1 MNIPVKLHMPRSMP
15 LRRRVALA
23 FTLLGFLLSLVFSIA
38 VVVVTEKYEHVL
50 AAEILQG
57 QAEDY
62 SLRLSN
68 RLAAELPQ
76 THRLSG
82 YLANAASTP
91 PEYRAL
97 PLGIHEDAGD
107 DGTHIGVFD
116 TSAGRLVFVINLSD
130 IEELEELLNLF
141 LAGLVVLGTALAGG
155 LGWWLAG
162 FALQPVQRLVDEVD
176 ALPVQPR
183 PSTLAM
189 HTSQDE
195 LGRLA
200 SSIDAYQDR
209 LVDADAREQ
218 AFFADAS
225 HELRTPLSV
234 VQGVTEV
241 MLDDLNDGRAND
253 PAHVARL
260 HRLERGARDMGY
272 LTEALLGVAR
282 RSELRA
288 EALDARSF
296 LEEAAH
302 IALPDSARG
311 ATQARIAIEATG
323 TLQLPR
329 REALLVVSG
338 LLRKVARQPPD
349 AVIHVTLSGNELL
362 IEKQVDAASDS
373 DHSNATRSDTG
384 RGSALLDRLAQRLG
398 WQVDFESETR
408 IRIHLQA
415 YPSPAHQ

>member
-1 MNIPVKLHMPRSMP
+1 MKTSVKLHKSKSMP

-38 VVVVTEKYEHVL
+38 VVVITEKYEHVL

-68 RLAAELPQ
+68 QLTAELPQ

-82 YLANAASTP
+82 YVADAAGTP

-97 PLGIHEDAGD
+97 PPGIHEDAGH
-107 DGTHIGVFD
+107 DGSHVGVFD
-116 TSAGRLVFVINLSD
+116 TSAGRLIFVIDLSD
-130 IEELEELLNLF
+130 IEDLEELLNLF
-141 LAGLVVLGTALAGG
+141 LAGMVVLGTALAGG
-155 LGWWLAG
+155 LGWWFAG
-162 FALQPVQRLVDEVD
+162 FALRPVQRLVDEVD

-183 PSTLAM
+183 RSTLTA
-189 HTSQDE
+189 HTSHDE

-200 SSIDAYQDR
+200 SSIDAYQGR
-209 LVDADAREQ
+209 LVDADIREQ

-241 MLDDLNDGRAND
+241 MLDGLDDDANND

-260 HRLERGARDMGY
+260 RRLERGVRDMSA

-282 RSELRA
+282 RSELQA
-288 EALDARSF
+288 ETVDAQRF
-296 LEEAAH
+296 LEDAAH
-302 IALPDSARG
+302 IARPD
-311 ATQARIAIEATG
+311 TARIGNQAGIAIDATG

-329 REALLVVSG
+329 REALLLISG
-338 LLRKVARQPPD
+338 LLRKVAQQSPD
-349 AVIHVTLSGNELL
+349 AVIHVTLNGDELL
-362 IEKQVDAASDS
+362 IEKNVDATSDS
-373 DHSNATRSDTG
+373 DHITAARSDTG

-398 WQVDFESETR
+398 WQVDFESATR
-408 IRIHLQA
+408 ILIRLDG
-415 YPSPAHQ
+415 

>member
-1 MNIPVKLHMPRSMP
+1 MSNRLKLQRSTSRSMP

-23 FTLLGFLLSLVFSIA
+23 FTLLGFLLSLVFATSA
-38 VVVVTEKYEHVL
+38 VVITEEYEHVL

-57 QAEDY
+57 QSEDY

-68 RLAAELPQ
+68 QLTAELPQ

-82 YLANAASTP
+82 YLADAAGTP

-97 PLGIHEDAGD
+97 PLGIHEDID
-107 DGTHIGVFD
+107 RDGSHVGVFD

-130 IEELEELLNLF
+130 IEDLEALLNLF
-141 LAGLVVLGTALAGG
+141 LAGMVVLGTALAGG
-155 LGWWLAG
+155 LGWWFAG
-162 FALQPVQRLVDEVD
+162 FALWPVQRLVDEVD
-176 ALPVQPR
+176 ALQVQPR
-183 PSTLAM
+183 RSTLAA

-200 SSIDAYQDR
+200 SSIDAYQAR
-209 LVDADAREQ
+209 LVDADNREQ

-241 MLDDLNDGRAND
+241 MLDALDNDAGHD

-260 HRLERGARDMGY
+260 RRLERGVRDMSS

-282 RSELRA
+282 RSELQT
-288 EALDARSF
+288 ETIDARSF

-302 IALPDSARG
+302 IAIPDSGRAKN
-311 ATQARIAIEATG
+311 QAGIAIEATG

-329 REALLVVSG
+329 REALLLVSG
-338 LLRKVARQPPD
+338 LLRKVAQQSPD
-349 AVIHVTLSGNELL
+349 AVIHVSLSDNALL
-362 IEKQVDAASDS
+362 IDKQADTASLNNETT
-373 DHSNATRSDTG
+373 NARSDTG
-384 RGSALLDRLAQRLG
+384 RGSALLDRLAQRIG
-398 WQVDFESETR
+398 WQVEFESATRVR
-408 IRIHLQA
+408 IRLHN
-415 YPSPAHQ
+415 

>member
-1 MNIPVKLHMPRSMP
+1 MNTPVKLHKSKSMP

-38 VVVVTEKYEHVL
+38 VVVITEQYEHVL

-68 RLAAELPQ
+68 QLTAELPQ

-82 YLANAASTP
+82 YLTDAAGTP

-97 PLGIHEDAGD
+97 PLGIHEDIGR
-107 DGTHIGVFD
+107 DGSHVGVFD
-116 TSAGRLVFVINLSD
+116 TSAGRLIFVIDLSD
-130 IEELEELLNLF
+130 IEDLEELLNLF
-141 LAGLVVLGTALAGG
+141 LAGMVVLGTVLAGG
-155 LGWWLAG
+155 LGWWFAG
-162 FALQPVQRLVDEVD
+162 FALRPVQRLVNEVD
-176 ALPVQPR
+176 ALPVQPQR
-183 PSTLAM
+183 STLTA
-189 HTSQDE
+189 HTSHDE

-200 SSIDAYQDR
+200 SSIDAYQGQ
-209 LVDADAREQ
+209 LVDADIREQ

-241 MLDDLNDGRAND
+241 MLDALNDDADHD

-260 HRLERGARDMGY
+260 RRLERGVRDMSS

-282 RSELRA
+282 RSELHA
-288 EALDARSF
+288 ETLDARRF
-296 LEEAAH
+296 LEDAAH
-302 IALPDSARG
+302 IAIPDIARTG
-311 ATQARIAIEATG
+311 NQASIAIEATG

-338 LLRKVARQPPD
+338 LLRKVVQQPPNTD
-349 AVIHVTLSGNELL
+349 ISVTLSGTELVISKHL
-362 IEKQVDAASDS
+362 GAASIND
-373 DHSNATRSDTG
+373 DDGPARSDAC
-384 RGSALLDRLAQRLG
+384 RASALLDRLAQRLG
-398 WQVDFESETR
+398 WQVDFESATR
-408 IRIHLQA
+408 IRVRLQA
-415 YPSPAHQ
+415 

>member
-1 MNIPVKLHMPRSMP
+1 MKSRVKLHHSKSMP

-23 FTLLGFLLSLVFSIA
+23 FTLLGFLLSLVFSVA
-38 VVVVTEKYEHVL
+38 VVVITEKYEHVV

-68 RLAAELPQ
+68 QLTAELPQ

-82 YLANAASTP
+82 YLANATNTP
-91 PEYRAL
+91 PGYDSL
-97 PLGIHEDAGD
+97 PLGIHESASD

-116 TSAGRLVFVINLSD
+116 TSAGRLIFVINLSD
-130 IEELEELLNLF
+130 IEELEDLLNLF
-141 LAGLVVLGTALAGG
+141 LAGMVVLGTALAGG
-155 LGWWLAG
+155 LGWWFTG
-162 FALQPVQRLVDEVD
+162 FALRPVQRLVDEVD

-183 PSTLAM
+183 RSTLAA

-209 LVDADAREQ
+209 LVDADSREQ

-241 MLDDLNDGRAND
+241 MLDALNDDGDND

-260 HRLERGARDMGY
+260 HRLERGVRDMSS

-282 RSELRA
+282 RSELQPDV
-288 EALDARSF
+288 LDAQSF
-296 LEEAAH
+296 LKEAAH
-302 IALPDSARG
+302 IAMPGKQERF
-311 ATQARIAIEATG
+311 AIEATG

-329 REALLVVSG
+329 REALLLVSG
-338 LLRKVARQPPD
+338 VLRKVAQQSPD
-349 AVIHVTLSGNELL
+349 ALIHITLSGNELL
-362 IEKQVDAASDS
+362 IDEQVV
-373 DHSNATRSDTG
+373 ATTRDDNSPARSDTG
-384 RGSALLDRLAQRLG
+384 RGSALLDRLAQRLS
-398 WQVDFESETR
+398 WQVNVESATRVR
-408 IRIHLQA
+408 IRLHE
-415 YPSPAHQ
+415 

>member
-1 MNIPVKLHMPRSMP
+1 MKLHKPRSMP

-23 FTLLGFLLSLVFSIA
+23 STLLGFLLSLVFSIA

-116 TSAGRLVFVINLSD
+116 TSAGRLVFVIDLSD
-130 IEELEELLNLF
+130 IEDLEELLNLF
-141 LAGLVVLGTALAGG
+141 LAGMIMLGTALAGG

-162 FALQPVQRLVDEVD
+162 FALRPMQQLVHEVD
-176 ALPVQPR
+176 ALPIQPR
-183 PSTLAM
+183 RSTLAM

-241 MLDDLNDGRAND
+241 MLDALDDDAGND

-260 HRLERGARDMGY
+260 RRLERGVRDMSS
-272 LTEALLGVAR
+272 LTETLLGVAR
-282 RSELRA
+282 RSELQA
-288 EALDARSF
+288 ETLDARRF
-296 LEEAAH
+296 LEDAVH
-302 IALPDSARG
+302 IALPDSARIG
-311 ATQARIAIEATG
+311 NQAGIAINATG

-329 REALLVVSG
+329 REALLLVSG
-338 LLRKVARQPPD
+338 LLRKVAQQPPD
-349 AVIHVTLSGNELL
+349 AVIHVILQDNQLL
-362 IEKQVDAASDS
+362 IDKHVDAASIND
-373 DHSNATRSDTG
+373 DIPTARSDTG
-384 RGSALLDRLAQRLG
+384 RGSALHDRLAQRLG

>member
-1 MNIPVKLHMPRSMP
+1 MP

-23 FTLLGFLLSLVFSIA
+23 STLLGFLLSVGFA
-38 VVVVTEKYEHVL
+38 VAVLVVTEKFEHIL

-62 SLRLSN
+62 SLRLAN
-68 RLAAELPQ
+68 NLTAELPK

-82 YLANAASTP
+82 YINSATDTP
-91 PEYRAL
+91 REYRAL
-97 PLGIHEDAGD
+97 PPGIHEDAIEE
-107 DGTHIGVFD
+107 GTHIGVFD
-116 TSAGRLVFVINLSD
+116 TSAGRLIFVIDLRD

-141 LAGLVVLGTALAGG
+141 LAAMVVFGTALAGG
-155 LGWWLAG
+155 LGWWFAG
-162 FALQPVQRLVDEVD
+162 FALRPVQRLVDEVD

-183 PSTLAM
+183 RSRLAAY
-189 HTSQDE
+189 TSADE

-209 LVDADAREQ
+209 LVDADNREQ

-241 MLDDLNDGRAND
+241 MLDDPGND
-253 PAHVARL
+253 PAHITRL
-260 HRLERGARDMGY
+260 RRLQRGVRDMGS

-282 RSELRA
+282 RSELQP
-288 EALDARSF
+288 EPLDAESF

-302 IALPDSARG
+302 IAMPEQ
-311 ATQARIAIEATG
+311 QARFAIKATG

-329 REALLVVSG
+329 REALLLVSG
-338 LLRKVARQPPD
+338 LLRKVAQQSPE
-349 AVIHVTLSGNELL
+349 AAIHVALTGNELL
-362 IEKQVDAASDS
+362 IDTQVDAASLNDDS
-373 DHSNATRSDTG
+373 SPARSDTG
-384 RGSALLDRLAQRLG
+384 RASALLDRLAQRLG
-398 WQVDFESETR
+398 WQMDFESATRVR
-408 IRIHLQA
+408 IRLH
-415 YPSPAHQ
+415 S

>member
-1 MNIPVKLHMPRSMP
+1 MP

-23 FTLLGFLLSLVFSIA
+23 FTLLGFLLSLVFATSA
-38 VVVVTEKYEHVL
+38 VVITEEYEHVL

-57 QAEDY
+57 QSEDY

-68 RLAAELPQ
+68 QLTAELPQ

-82 YLANAASTP
+82 YLADAAGTP

-97 PLGIHEDAGD
+97 PLGIHEDID
-107 DGTHIGVFD
+107 RDGSHVGVFD

-130 IEELEELLNLF
+130 IEDLEALLNLF
-141 LAGLVVLGTALAGG
+141 LAGMVVLGTALAGG
-155 LGWWLAG
+155 LGWWFAG
-162 FALQPVQRLVDEVD
+162 FALWPVQRLVDEVD
-176 ALPVQPR
+176 ALQVQPR
-183 PSTLAM
+183 RSTLAA

-200 SSIDAYQDR
+200 SSIDAYQAR
-209 LVDADAREQ
+209 LVDADNREQ

-241 MLDDLNDGRAND
+241 MLDALDNDAGHD

-260 HRLERGARDMGY
+260 RRLERGVRDMSS

-282 RSELRA
+282 RSELQT
-288 EALDARSF
+288 ETIDARSF

-302 IALPDSARG
+302 IAIPDSGRAKN
-311 ATQARIAIEATG
+311 QAGIAIEATG

-329 REALLVVSG
+329 REALLLVSG
-338 LLRKVARQPPD
+338 LLRKVAQQSPD
-349 AVIHVTLSGNELL
+349 AVIHVSLSDNALMIDKQADTASLNNETTT
-362 IEKQVDAASDS
+362 A
-373 DHSNATRSDTG
+373 RSDTG
-384 RGSALLDRLAQRLG
+384 RGSALLDRLAQRIG
-398 WQVDFESETR
+398 WQVEFESATRVR
-408 IRIHLQA
+408 IRLHN
-415 YPSPAHQ
+415 